1 MKTIKI
7 IMMILGNVVLTLFH
21 RYLIE
26 VSGFN
31 ILHFL
36 EFVSLH
42 ALWTVITM
50 KDVYIRI

>member
-7 IMMILGNVVLTLFH
+7 IMMILGNVVLVLLH
-21 RYLIE
+21 RHLIE
-26 VSGFN
+26 VGGFS

-42 ALWTVITM
+42 ALWTIITM